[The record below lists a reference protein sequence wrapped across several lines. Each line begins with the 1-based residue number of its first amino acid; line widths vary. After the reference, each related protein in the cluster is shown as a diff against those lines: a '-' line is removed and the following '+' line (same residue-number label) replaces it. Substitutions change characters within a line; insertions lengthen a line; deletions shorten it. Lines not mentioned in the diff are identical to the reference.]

1 MERQMF
7 INELKQMK
15 LIAHRLGY
23 QMTQYPENSLEV
35 LKSIFENKELLNAC
49 GGFEFDICFTKDHI
63 PVVIHDKYIDDIS
76 DNYGLIED
84 YTLEELRKLNF
95 KFRKSLKFD
104 NDSISYK
111 IITLEEI
118 LIFFENNIALL
129 ENKIIK
135 IETKDYIFTT
145 KNNFNMKNLTTFAN
159 IINKFPNLC
168 ENIVHLSFWP
178 LNLLLLKK
186 IQKKNNYKSTR
197 NDLLCDY
204 SILVFLTRFMPY
216 LDNISLRIK
225 TSNLA
230 KNDNNNSKRVNKKIK
245 SDLFWMKF
253 ADAIKENNLRYAI
266 NKYGSVGI
274 YVLNDYGEMDELC
287 RHISYDFFKDNSKN
301 IIITTN
307 NPIYLK
313 KMKKRQ

>member
-1 MERQMF
+1 MERQIF
-7 INELKQMK
+7 IKELKQMK

-23 QMTQYPENSLEV
+23 QMTKYPENSLEV

-49 GGFEFDICFTKDHI
+49 DGFEFDICFTKDHI
-63 PVVIHDKYIDDIS
+63 PVVIHDKYVDDIS

-118 LIFFENNIALL
+118 LIFFENNITLL

-145 KNNFNMKNLTTFAN
+145 KNNFNMKNLKTFAK

-178 LNLLLLKK
+178 LNLLLLKN
-186 IQKKNNYKSTR
+186 IQKKNNYKLTR

-204 SILVFLTRFMPY
+204 NILVFLTRFMPY

-230 KNDNNNSKRVNKKIK
+230 NVDNNNSKRVNKKIK
-245 SDLFWMKF
+245 SDLFWMNF
-253 ADAIKENNLRYAI
+253 ANAIKEKNLKYAI

-274 YVLNDYGEMDELC
+274 YVLNDYEEIDELC
-287 RHISYDFFKDNSKN
+287 SHISYDFLKDNSKS
-301 IIITTN
+301 IVITTN